1 MLLYE
6 VASQFIFSF
15 KMLDNK
21 AQELLKKVRD
31 LLKSEGRN
39 LESNIGDEADLM
51 KDYVLEAI
59 KNTKDIQK
67 HLYAEFLPKGKGFTR
82 RIKNLIL
89 GKIANVTRNTVERS
103 LIKQQKYNENVA
115 LLLEYLFKEN
125 QKLCEQVKAII
136 RKPHEG

>member
-1 MLLYE
+1 
-6 VASQFIFSF
+6 
-15 KMLDNK
+15 MLDNK